1 VQPVVLINHQR
12 NTALLVAWGNEKQ
25 RVIKLGKGRLTV
37 SSLSAKEIE
46 AQGYTVSDYPPELA
60 AREYLRHG
68 AGVSKR
74 AKRALEEIAYGKFSG
89 ILIPI

>member
-1 VQPVVLINHQR
+1 MQPVVLINHQR
-12 NTALLVAWGNEKQ
+12 NTALLVASGNNKQ
-25 RVIKLGKGRLTV
+25 RVIKLGEGRLTV
-37 SSLSAKEIE
+37 SSLSVKEIE

-74 AKRALEEIAYGKFSG
+74 AERVLEEIAHGKFSD
-89 ILIPI
+89 ILISI